1 MLPVAC
7 WIPFF
12 GKMWSRPG
20 CFSWVAAPALFNIPI
35 ISGILKRANVM
46 PAKAKNI
53 RDALSKKSHSVGIV
67 LDGVAGEGEIF
78 RAVGNLH
85 HKFHSIAP

>member
-1 MLPVAC
+1 
-7 WIPFF
+7 
-12 GKMWSRPG
+12 
-20 CFSWVAAPALFNIPI
+20 
-35 ISGILKRANVM
+35 M

-67 LDGVAGEGEIF
+67 LDGVAGKGENF